1 MEASLNILGSP
12 AERDAMIKNV
22 LDQNNKAID
31 DIDGLL
37 ATINNTYCSWFNH
50 LVTNMCSRFNCIL
63 YTSLKLLK
71 NKKNLIATYYFTK
84 WILEVKITLKLK

>member
-12 AERDAMIKNV
+12 AERDAMIKKV

-50 LVTNMCSRFNCIL
+50 YFSDKLYNDYFFNKAG
-63 YTSLKLLK
+63 YV
-71 NKKNLIATYYFTK
+71 
-84 WILEVKITLKLK
+84 LEV

>member
-12 AERDAMIKNV
+12 AERDAVIKKV

-50 LVTNMCSRFNCIL
+50 LATNYIMI
-63 YTSLKLLK
+63 TSLIKL
-71 NKKNLIATYYFTK
+71 
-84 WILEVKITLKLK
+84 VMC